1 MLLGELDGGI
11 GLDLGGLLA
20 VLGLDRDNGDE
31 LAPFLETCPL
41 GLGKGTDAGRKGG
54 PCLR

>member
-1 MLLGELDGGI
+1 MLFGELDGGI

-20 VLGLDRDNGDE
+20 VLGLDRDDGDE

-41 GLGKGTDAGRKGG
+41 GLGKGTDAGRNGG